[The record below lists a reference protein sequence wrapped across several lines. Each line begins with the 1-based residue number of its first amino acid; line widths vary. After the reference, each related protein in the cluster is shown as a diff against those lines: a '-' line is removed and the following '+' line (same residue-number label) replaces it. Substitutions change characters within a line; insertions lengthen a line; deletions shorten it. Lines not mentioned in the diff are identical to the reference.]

1 MITYDLSLDE
11 LTNLLLDSK
20 YEDGDVDTRMDG
32 YASLRSPS
40 AMAHALVWTQPN
52 SIIGF
57 DINRYEELMSKA
69 APSGYTPL
77 FIVGTP
83 DGIFEFNMDIIKPQF
98 ELYSDGDKPDVLVA
112 DIPITKGKR
121 ILEFWPEFAS
131 EEDYLDS
138 LMSDAEP
145 SIWDEGDSW

>member
-20 YEDGDVDTRMDG
+20 YEDGDIDTHNG
-32 YASLRSPS
+32 YASLHSPS

-52 SIIGF
+52 NIIGF
-57 DINRYEELMSKA
+57 DINRYDELMSKA

-77 FIVGTP
+77 FIVSTP

-145 SIWDEGDSW
+145 SQWDDGDSW